1 MNQLCRDEDPT
12 SAELRS
18 REFSALGEHLDLA
31 LAALEQRCR
40 LLGVDDSRQR
50 RSGEGGREHCA
61 QSRIDR

>member
-1 MNQLCRDEDPT
+1 MNQLGRDEDPT

-18 REFSALGEHLDLA
+18 RDLSALGEHLDLA

-40 LLGVDDSRQR
+40 LLGVDDRRQR
-50 RSGEGGREHCA
+50 GGGEGGREHCT